1 MRQNKATIY
10 RVWASMVLLA
20 ATLGVTA
27 QGRVT
32 LRLTDEP
39 LPKALRLIEQQGG
52 KSIIFS
58 VSETEKHKVNADIRD
73 TTQAGAINQVLI
85 GKPFVSKE
93 REDYFVVQKDGTKN
107 IALGISGRVVDENL
121 KPMPY
126 CNVLLLNADSAF
138 VEGCVTKED
147 GSFMMKGEPGNTYLL
162 KVSYIGYATAVQQAE
177 LQQPNHI
184 QLLTGTQALGEVTI
198 DAKRP
203 VIEPNSRGVKVNIA
217 GTSFAKMGTASELLG
232 HLPFV
237 AGTDGDY
244 TVLGHGTPEIY
255 INNRKVRD
263 KSELDRL
270 RAEDILST
278 EVVLVPGVEY
288 ASNVAAVIRIRTVK
302 QQGEGWSGGLYANY
316 SQGVM
321 VRGYDQVSLNYRVG
335 GLDLFGS
342 GYFTRSTFQG
352 NSTSDDILYASSVW
366 ETHTDK
372 VYHQKQ
378 DYFYGTLGANYDFN
392 EHHSVGVRYTPNAP
406 FGNHKKHVYSDVAV
420 ERDGEFVEELHSEQ
434 INENKTRWKHT
445 INGYYVGD
453 IGKWHIDVNADYY
466 FGKSE
471 SIQQVF
477 NNDQLAAES
486 QSLVND
492 HLYAMTAYSIGT
504 STTFS
509 EYYDHRR
516 VGLTLSYRFNATS
529 SKYKG
534 TGAGESEKQRL

>member
-1 MRQNKATIY
+1 MQKQEKKD
-10 RVWASMVLLA
+10 
-20 ATLGVTA
+20 VT
-27 QGRVT
+27 T
-32 LRLTDEP
+32 
-39 LPKALRLIEQQGG
+39 
-52 KSIIFS
+52 
-58 VSETEKHKVNADIRD
+58 
-73 TTQAGAINQVLI
+73 
-85 GKPFVSKE
+85 
-93 REDYFVVQKDGTKN
+93 
-107 IALGISGRVVDENL
+107 GISGKVVDESL
-121 KPMPY
+121 MPMPY
-126 CNVLLLNADSAF
+126 CNVLLLNADSTF
-138 VEGCVTKED
+138 VDGCVTKED
-147 GSFMMKGEPGNTYLL
+147 GSFMMKGELGNTYLL
-162 KVSYIGYATAVQQAE
+162 KVSYIGYATVVQPAE
-177 LQQPNHI
+177 LQKPNSI
-184 QLLTGTQALGEVTI
+184 RLTSDTQALGEVTI

-203 VIEPNSRGVKVNIA
+203 TIEPNSRGVKVNIA

-237 AGTDGDY
+237 SGNDGDY

-270 RAEDILST
+270 HAEDILST
-278 EVVLVPGVEY
+278 EIVLVPGVEY
-288 ASNVAAVIRIRTVK
+288 ASNVTAVIRIRTIK
-302 QQGEGWSGGLYANY
+302 QQGEGWSGSLYTNY
-316 SQGVM
+316 SQGAM
-321 VRGYDQVSLNYRVG
+321 ARGNEQVSLNYRVG

-342 GYFTRSTFQG
+342 GYFTRTTFHG
-352 NSTSDDILYASSVW
+352 NSTSDDMLYASSVW

-372 VYHQKQ
+372 FYHQKQ
-378 DYFYGTLGANYDFN
+378 DYFYGTLGASYDFN
-392 EHHSVGVRYTPNAP
+392 ERHSVGVRYTPNAP
-406 FGNHKKHVYSDVAV
+406 FGNHKKHVYSDVTV
-420 ERDGEFVEELHSEQ
+420 ERDGEFVEDLHSEQ
-434 INENKTRWKHT
+434 INENMTRWKHT

-453 IGKWHIDVNADYY
+453 IGKWHVDVNSDYY

-471 SIQQVF
+471 SAQLVL
-477 NNDQLAAES
+477 NNDQPAAES